1 MVDVTVTGLRS
12 TKGLVRACLT
22 RDPRFFPD
30 CAQDPESLNA
40 SVPAGPEARLRFA
53 HVAAGDYALAILH
66 DENGN
71 ARADMLLGIPREGVG
86 FSRDPRIRFG
96 PPKFEAAR
104 FRVDMKPISQ
114 VITMKYFL

>member
-1 MVDVTVTGLRS
+1 MSVTGLRS
-12 TKGLVRACLT
+12 GKGLIRACLT
-22 RDPRFFPD
+22 RDPRFFPN
-30 CAQDPESLNA
+30 CAKDPESLNA
-40 SVPAGPEARLRFA
+40 SVPASPDARLRFT

-86 FSRDPRIRFG
+86 FSENPRIRFG

-104 FRVDMKPISQ
+104 FRVDARTISQ
-114 VITMKYFL
+114 MVTIKYFL